1 MVLQLNVYTEQLG
14 HPVNPSDCFEKRPM
28 FAIPCARVGVDRPEG
43 NDDEDNLERITV
55 RTRTMDWHGPNER
68 CCH

>member
-1 MVLQLNVYTEQLG
+1 
-14 HPVNPSDCFEKRPM
+14 M

-55 RTRTMDWHGPNER
+55 RTRTMDGMVRTNVVAIDVLYFRFIDAGISGDVYRNLAP
-68 CCH
+68 